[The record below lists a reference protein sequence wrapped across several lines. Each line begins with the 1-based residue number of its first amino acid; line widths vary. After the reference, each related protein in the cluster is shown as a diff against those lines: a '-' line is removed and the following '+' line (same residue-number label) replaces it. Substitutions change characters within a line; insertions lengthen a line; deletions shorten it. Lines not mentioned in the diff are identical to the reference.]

1 MDSLSMLLL
10 TIPIFFPV
18 VMGLN
23 FGMSP
28 EHTAIWFGILALIVV
43 ELGLIHPPVGL
54 NVYVISNIAKDVPM
68 METFRGVIPFIIA
81 EFIRVGLII
90 AFPVITLWLVK

>member
-1 MDSLSMLLL
+1 
-10 TIPIFFPV
+10 
-18 VMGLN
+18 VMCLN
-23 FGMSP
+23 FGMTP

-54 NVYVISNIAKDVPM
+54 NVYVISTIAKDVPM
-68 METFRGVIPFIIA
+68 MDTFKGILPFLFV

-90 AFPVITLWLVK
+90 AFPIITLAMIK